1 MFGAD
6 TKSKATVRPRMIQV
20 KATVVTAEIMSDPLA
35 VRVNVRSLR
44 VTRPVGT
51 SVALLRSGMRLSSKW
66 RWTMLRNVTAA
77 MMFISFTFIT
87 STLRRS
93 PARKPQPYRQKPN
106 SFMHVCLLGK

>member
-6 TKSKATVRPRMIQV
+6 TKCKATVRPRMIQV
-20 KATVVTAEIMSDPLA
+20 KTTVVTAEIMSDPLA

-44 VTRPVGT
+44 MPRPVGT
-51 SVALLRSGMRLSSKW
+51 SMALRSGMRLSSKW
-66 RWTMLRNVTAA
+66 RRTMLRNVTAA